1 MLKSKIYDQL
11 LPDNYF
17 VQKIHIQV
25 VLPVRDY
32 PTSLS
37 MLMESLIILALI
49 LLNGLFS
56 MSEIALLSSKKF
68 KLSNKAASGHKGAQQ
83 AVELSNHPG
92 RFLSTI
98 QIGITLIGILTG
110 VYGGASIAR
119 SLEKILDDVPLLA
132 SNAMLIS
139 RIIIVIT
146 ITFFTL
152 VLGELFPK
160 RLAMSAPE
168 KIASLMAIPMRL
180 LSKITQP
187 AVWLLDKSTE
197 ALIYIFRIKTD
208 KEDQVTEEEI
218 RVMLQQAPEVE
229 KEEKE
234 MVDRVFFLGDTDV
247 GSLMTHRDDL
257 VMLNIEDSHEKQKR
271 LISESARTHFPV
283 YEGNTDNIIGVLR
296 LKDYIQ
302 EYLQDDQ
309 VDLRSL
315 LSEPLF
321 VLENTRAFKLLDRM
335 KEARCYFAIAVNEFG
350 HIMGV
355 VTSNDLFKVMIGLLY
370 RTGEN
375 LEIVKRSDNSY
386 LVDGLISLDEFFR
399 YFKIENTDDIED
411 KGFYTLGGMLLYL
424 MGHIPET
431 GEEVQWRHF
440 TFEVV
445 DMDGKRV
452 DKVLVK
458 E

>member
-1 MLKSKIYDQL
+1 MLI
-11 LPDNYF
+11 
-17 VQKIHIQV
+17 
-25 VLPVRDY
+25 
-32 PTSLS
+32 
-37 MLMESLIILALI
+37 ESLIILALI

-68 KLSNKAASGHKGAQQ
+68 KLSNKAAAGHKGARQ
-83 AVELSNHPG
+83 AAELAEQPG

-119 SLEKILDDVPLLA
+119 SLEKVLDDVPLLA
-132 SNAMLIS
+132 ANAMLFS
-139 RIIIVIT
+139 RVIVVVL

-152 VLGELFPK
+152 ILGELFPK

-168 KIASLMAIPMRL
+168 RIASAMAIPMHL
-180 LSKITQP
+180 LSVIARP

-197 ALIYIFRIKTD
+197 VLIFIFRIKTD
-208 KEDQVTEEEI
+208 KGDQVTEEEI
-218 RVMLQQAPEVE
+218 RNMLQQTPEVA

-247 GSLMTHRDDL
+247 GSLMTHRNDL
-257 VMLNIEDSHEKQKR
+257 VMLNIEDDREKQKQ
-271 LISESARTHFPV
+271 LISESTRTHFPV

-302 EYLQDDQ
+302 GYLQDEQ

-321 VLENTRAFKLLDRM
+321 VLENTKAFKLLDHM
-335 KEARCYFAIAVNEFG
+335 KEAQCYFAIAVNEFG

-399 YFKIENTDDIED
+399 YFKVENTEDIED

-431 GEEVQWRHF
+431 GEKVQWRHF